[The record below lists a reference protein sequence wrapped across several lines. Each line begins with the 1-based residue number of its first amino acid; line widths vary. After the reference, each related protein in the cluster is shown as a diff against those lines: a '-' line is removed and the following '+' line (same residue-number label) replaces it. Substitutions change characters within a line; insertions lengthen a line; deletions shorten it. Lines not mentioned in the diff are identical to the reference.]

1 MRNTIISDMS
11 KANTP
16 SAPAINHTAAEQP
29 PTTPRAWLEQWPPER
44 RSTVANY
51 FHYAVRS
58 GHTSPTAV
66 VQAVA
71 AEVQKRLQW
80 TIDQPRRQWLHEVLH
95 AIRNDPDAARA
106 YAETVL
112 AWEQLPYAER
122 QQQKSTRAAP
132 FLEEAMRGKPTT
144 SKQLGLLQSL
154 GYSGPP
160 PTDRAEASALIDRL
174 LHGEV
179 RG

>member
-1 MRNTIISDMS
+1 MS
-11 KANTP
+11 P
-16 SAPAINHTAAEQP
+16 H
-29 PTTPRAWLEQWPPER
+29 
-44 RSTVANY
+44 
-51 FHYAVRS
+51 
-58 GHTSPTAV
+58 AV

-80 TIDQPRRQWLHEVLH
+80 TTDQPRRQWLHEVLH
-95 AIRNDPDAARA
+95 ALRHNLDAACA

-112 AWEQLPYAER
+112 TWEQLPSAAR
-122 QQQKSTRAAP
+122 QQQKAARAAS
-132 FLEEAMRGKPTT
+132 FLVEAMRGKPTT

-154 GYSGPP
+154 GYGAPP

-174 LHGEV
+174 LRGEV